1 MCPAIISMFS
11 VCLHTTR
18 ILLVCTK
25 SLRLHH
31 KTQEK
36 VKHHQAANTHTS
48 SSLYFENILGKLLRK
63 SLRFKSKQ
71 SFKISERLKKVVP
84 KFLDYKLKTAVPSGF
99 KIRAQNS

>member
-1 MCPAIISMFS
+1 MCPAIISMYS

-36 VKHHQAANTHTS
+36 VKHHQAANTHTQTH
-48 SSLYFENILGKLLRK
+48 LLHYILKIFLGKMIK
-63 SLRFKSKQ
+63 
-71 SFKISERLKKVVP
+71 E
-84 KFLDYKLKTAVPSGF
+84 KLTF
-99 KIRAQNS
+99 